1 MAKVRT
7 PPPVPNAMH
16 WSLKPD
22 VGVKGSYYRRLD
34 DIKKGLKEIDKS
46 KMPSGG
52 KFLFLYYGC
61 EKLGKGIVGI
71 SNEWAADD
79 AYKPQRGL
87 HLHQLK
93 PAVAKLN
100 LGIPDATMEEL
111 FGSKPSAR
119 HWRIE
124 IAHNFGPSNVENVVK
139 QSATMNKT
147 MHHFLEAY
155 TRPVLV
161 YLEKN
166 YSHILPRRP

>member
-79 AYKPQRGL
+79 ARN
-87 HLHQLK
+87 
-93 PAVAKLN
+93 AACISTN
-100 LGIPDATMEEL
+100 
-111 FGSKPSAR
+111 
-119 HWRIE
+119 
-124 IAHNFGPSNVENVVK
+124 
-139 QSATMNKT
+139 
-147 MHHFLEAY
+147 
-155 TRPVLV
+155 
-161 YLEKN
+161 
-166 YSHILPRRP
+166 